1 MIDMQQESFAAVEK
15 SEAEKIVVK
24 ERQLWTDDDV
34 DQTEVAVSLR
44 DCDLRSRR
52 RITIHVVNVATQG
65 RVGIVNERVLQP
77 ASWAV
82 YLDCWMRAV
91 FFELACAAPNQTQ
104 LGIGIKAAVLDP
116 AAKKEIFARNPKTR
130 KFVERAVLA
139 RFNAFPFGSFLHFAP
154 GVRTVDIRE
163 ITNPMIALGS
173 IHLLRKFDD
182 LSYLVRQLQLQRFIG
197 IQLQHPVA

>member
-1 MIDMQQESFAAVEK
+1 MIDMQQESLAAVEK

-82 YLDCWMRAV
+82 YLDRWMRAV
-91 FFELACAAPNQTQ
+91 FLEFAGATPDHTQ

-116 AAKKEIFARNPKTR
+116 AAKKK
-130 KFVERAVLA
+130 VLA
-139 RFNAFPFGSFLHFAP
+139 GNPECETKPLERYACFRSES
-154 GVRTVDIRE
+154 VDCCQ
-163 ITNPMIALGS
+163 S
-173 IHLLRKFDD
+173 ISLAISH
-182 LSYLVRQLQLQRFIG
+182 SLQLFHLTLRY
-197 IQLQHPVA
+197 